1 MFHILFVSEITSWFY
16 IFKIFVFILFSE
28 YLFLYEYKL
37 LKDLKNL
44 LQLVVFFNVGYWNEK
59 KE

>member
-16 IFKIFVFILFSE
+16 IFKIFFSVFILFSE

-37 LKDLKNL
+37 LKDLENL
-44 LQLVVFFNVGYWNEK
+44 LRLVVFF
-59 KE
+59 